1 MQNLGSNL
9 ALRFG
14 WIAGLLGAVLL
25 LATGDAHAHDY
36 DDDDYHHRR
45 HRGRLMIA
53 LDGDYSSAIQ
63 NDEIKYGGG
72 GALRIGT
79 QRNYFLVT
87 LIPELTLDHHSFDAR
102 TPDNAQITTGKI
114 GGRIRFLKIL
124 EPGLFA
130 HVGVGHIGGD
140 RIYSHTGVAVD
151 AGVTLDLTILP
162 LIDIGL
168 HGAWN
173 RIFGGYDSGVSYGT
187 TGVHVALVL

>member
-1 MQNLGSNL
+1 MQKPALEC

-14 WIAGLLGAVLL
+14 WIGGLLAAVLL
-25 LATGDAHAHDY
+25 VATGDAHAY
-36 DDDDYHHRR
+36 DDDYHERERR
-45 HRGRLMIA
+45 HRGRLMLA

-63 NDEIKYGGG
+63 NDQIKYGGG

-79 QRNYFLVT
+79 QRTFAIVT
-87 LIPELTLDHHSFDAR
+87 LIPELTLDYHSFDAR
-102 TPDNAQITTGKI
+102 TPDNAQIATGKL
-114 GGRIRFLKIL
+114 GGRIRFLRVL

-130 HVGVGHIGGD
+130 HVGLGHIGGD
-140 RIYSHTGVAVD
+140 RIYSHTGVAFD
-151 AGVTLDLTILP
+151 AGLTLDFTLLP
-162 LIDIGL
+162 LIDIGI

>member
-1 MQNLGSNL
+1 MQKLGLNS

-14 WIAGLLGAVLL
+14 WLGGMLMGILLV
-25 LATGDAHAHDY
+25 ATGEAHAHD
-36 DDDDYHHRR
+36 DDYHGDHHRR
-45 HRGRLMIA
+45 SRGRLMLA

-63 NDEIKYGGG
+63 NDQIKYGGG

-79 QRNYFLVT
+79 QRNLILIT
-87 LIPELTLDHHSFDAR
+87 LIPELTLDHHNFDAHTR
-102 TPDNAQITTGKI
+102 DNASITTGKV

-124 EPGLFA
+124 EPGVFA

-140 RIYSHTGVAVD
+140 RVYSHTGVAFD
-151 AGVTLDLTILP
+151 AGVTLDFTLIP
-162 LIDIGL
+162 LIDIGI